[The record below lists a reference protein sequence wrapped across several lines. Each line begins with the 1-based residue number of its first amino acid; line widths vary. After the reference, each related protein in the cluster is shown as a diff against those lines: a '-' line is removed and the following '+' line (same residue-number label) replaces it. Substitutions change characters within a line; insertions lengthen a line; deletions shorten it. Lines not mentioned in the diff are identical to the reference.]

1 MPSTR
6 AIPACWPRSTKR
18 SPGCGPTAPSVRF
31 LPNTAW
37 AMRGSSTHSG
47 DVLHRVPGA
56 GAFGDR
62 VVQAPRRAAIADEV
76 DLQAWG
82 RAVQRIPQAA
92 LGLAV
97 AREHDQICVPDE
109 TLAIRPRVP
118 QPQGAVAL
126 PDEHLVGA
134 ADDLVPG
141 EVAIH
146 GGFLGR
152 VEVFADREQGRGE
165 LHAR

>member
-18 SPGCGPTAPSVRF
+18 SPGCGPTAPSAGF
-31 LPNTAW
+31 LPGTAW
-37 AMRGSSTHSG
+37 AMRGSSTRRG

-56 GAFGDR
+56 GTLRDR
-62 VVQAPRRAAIADEV
+62 VVQAPRREAIADEV
-76 DLQAWG
+76 DLQARG

-97 AREHDQICVPDE
+97 AREHDQIDVLDE

-118 QPQGAVAL
+118 QP
-126 PDEHLVGA
+126 
-134 ADDLVPG
+134 
-141 EVAIH
+141 
-146 GGFLGR
+146 
-152 VEVFADREQGRGE
+152 
-165 LHAR
+165 